1 VIGTDREAD
10 RDDHADRSDR
20 VDRSGRWNGVAAFA
34 LALLVASLIPV
45 SWVVSDGTGGK
56 RVGGTSDTGGGTGVE
71 IVDALPSTSGSPT
84 PPPRRLRDSGS
95 PREPRDRSRPT
106 GLFLAVGAAVAFGF
120 GIELLQAP
128 IRGGRSRG
136 ATPRSTRSGRSSV

>member
-1 VIGTDREAD
+1 MCDRTDREAD

-71 IVDALPSTSGSPT
+71 IVDALPLDVGLTDPSTSSAT
-84 PPPRRLRDSGS
+84 RFWQS
-95 PREPRDRSRPT
+95 SR
-106 GLFLAVGAAVAFGF
+106 AA
-120 GIELLQAP
+120 
-128 IRGGRSRG
+128 
-136 ATPRSTRSGRSSV
+136 

>member
-56 RVGGTSDTGGGTGVE
+56 RVGGTSDTGGGTGGVGSSTRS
-71 IVDALPSTSGSPT
+71 PSTSGSPT

-95 PREPRDRSRPT
+95 PSR
-106 GLFLAVGAAVAFGF
+106 AA
-120 GIELLQAP
+120 
-128 IRGGRSRG
+128 
-136 ATPRSTRSGRSSV
+136 